1 MLTHAWRL
9 LSPLGCAT
17 VIDSS
22 IPPTKASSLPP
33 SPGRAARSLPPSPGR
48 AARSLPPSPRR
59 AARRRP
65 ARRLALALAAL
76 CAALLLAACGSGG
89 SSTITV
95 GNENKADNALIKA
108 GESKSS
114 ESTPSTETKTATT
127 PTSGPLSKEPTVT
140 SPGGPAPTKLEIKD
154 LIVGKGAEAKNGESV
169 TVNYVGVLFHGGKE
183 FDASWL
189 RKEPFTFELG
199 KPDVIQGWLKGVP
212 GMKVGGRRELVI
224 PAALAYGSKGSG
236 KIPKNEPLVFV
247 IDLLGV

>member
-9 LSPLGCAT
+9 PCPLVCAT
-17 VIDSS
+17 VIDSN
-22 IPPTKASSLPP
+22 IPPAPATDLPSSPAGPRRRARL
-33 SPGRAARSLPPSPGR
+33 AARGGP
-48 AARSLPPSPRR
+48 
-59 AARRRP
+59 
-65 ARRLALALAAL
+65 RLALALAAL
-76 CAALLLAACGSGG
+76 CAGVLLAACGSGG

-95 GNENKADNALIKA
+95 GNENKSDNALVKA
-108 GESKSS
+108 GEKSGKS
-114 ESTPSTETKTATT
+114 GESTTSTESSETKTATT

-140 SPGGPAPTKLEIKD
+140 SPGGAAPKKLEIKD
-154 LIVGKGAEAKNGESV
+154 LIVGKGAEAKNGQSV

-183 FDASWL
+183 FDASWI

-199 KPDVIQGWLKGVP
+199 KAGVIQGWLQGVP

>member
-9 LSPLGCAT
+9 LSPLGSAT

-22 IPPTKASSLPP
+22 IPPTKASSLPT
-33 SPGRAARSLPPSPGR
+33 SPARTPT
-48 AARSLPPSPRR
+48 R

-65 ARRLALALAAL
+65 APRIALAFAAL
-76 CAALLLAACGSGG
+76 CAGLLLAACGSSG

-108 GESKSS
+108 GETSSKSG
-114 ESTPSTETKTATT
+114 ESTTSTETKTATT

-140 SPGGPAPTKLEIKD
+140 SPGGAAPKKLEIKD

-199 KPDVIQGWLKGVP
+199 KPGVIQGWLQGVP

-224 PAALAYGSKGSG
+224 PAALAYGSKGSA